1 MQLFLITNALHESN
15 VFGDK
20 AATAADYDSDDN
32 DDNDYMIALFI
43 LFLEIRKW
51 KIPSHFYNA
60 AHGMVLPWQTLFSPG
75 SCGLW
80 GSVWP
85 SACKLQS
92 EKEPIA
98 KLCLRL
104 L

>member
-1 MQLFLITNALHESN
+1 MNLMFLVIKPLPPLIMMVTTTTTMIT
-15 VFGDK
+15 
-20 AATAADYDSDDN
+20 
-32 DDNDYMIALFI
+32 MIALCI

-51 KIPSHFYNA
+51 KIPSHFCNA
-60 AHGMVLPWQTLFSPG
+60 AHGMVLPWQTLFSLG